1 MERFRGLGETLLLFI
16 VMGIFS
22 IIQSGLRK
30 RSKWNIWK
38 SLGKFFVNVVA
49 GVGFY
54 SFLLSYDGWHGEYP
68 QKIGVIMLATY
79 IGSRL
84 IDLVVDKSF
93 DALKRMDIKE
103 FIKHM
108 LKL

>member
-1 MERFRGLGETLLLFI
+1 MERFKEVGETFLWFI
-16 VMGIFS
+16 IMWIFS
-22 IIQSGLRK
+22 ILQSGLSK
-30 RSKWNIWK
+30 ADKWNIWK

-54 SFLLSYDGWHGEYP
+54 SFLLSYSSWHGNYP

-84 IDLVVDKSF
+84 IDLIVDKSF
-93 DALKRMDIKE
+93 EALKTMNIKE

>member
-1 MERFRGLGETLLLFI
+1 MDRFQGVGETILWFILMGVFSLL
-16 VMGIFS
+16 
-22 IIQSGLRK
+22 QSGLSK
-30 RSKWNIWK
+30 PEKWNVWK
-38 SLGKFFVNVVA
+38 ALGKFFVNVVA

-54 SFLLSYDGWHGEYP
+54 SFLLSYKSWFGDYP

-84 IDLVVDKSF
+84 IDLLVDKSF
-93 DALKRMDIKE
+93 DALKKMDIKE